1 MDLIRKLTL
10 LNHQQVIQEEIDKRY
25 PLSETDTPEDVA
37 FYESLRD
44 AFTRRY
50 DKANNRQFVKTK
62 MYHMDEY
69 RLASEVSDEEGVTNA

>member
-25 PLSETDTPEDVA
+25 PLSEPDSSEDIA

-69 RLASEVSDEEGVTNA
+69 RLASDTTN

>member
-25 PLSETDTPEDVA
+25 PLSETDSSEDVA

-69 RLASEVSDEEGVTNA
+69 RLPTDTAD

>member
-1 MDLIRKLTL
+1 MDLIRRLTL
-10 LNHQQVIQEEIDKRY
+10 LNHQQVIQEEIYKRY
-25 PLSETDTPEDVA
+25 PISEEESPEDFA

-44 AFTRRY
+44 AFTIRY

-69 RLASEVSDEEGVTNA
+69 RLPTDTTD

>member
-1 MDLIRKLTL
+1 MDLIRRLTL

-25 PLSETDTPEDVA
+25 PISEEESPEDFA

-44 AFTRRY
+44 AFTIRY

-69 RLASEVSDEEGVTNA
+69 RLPTYTTD